1 MAESLP
7 VLIIFYGVFIYVLL
21 IRSSVNID
29 NINVQSLASVPAPAT
44 LLLLVAALVGMGAAR
59 RKLV

>member
-44 LLLLVAALVGMGAAR
+44 LLLLAAALVGMGAAR

>member
-1 MAESLP
+1 M
-7 VLIIFYGVFIYVLL
+7 
-21 IRSSVNID
+21 
-29 NINVQSLASVPAPAT
+29 QSLASVPAPAT